1 MRTTFRHL
9 AAAAVIAVAAAP
21 AQAAFSRVSASAG
34 EIRDF
39 LATSSTAM
47 LAATQGGGL
56 YRTTDGGA
64 NWTWVSAF
72 PGRYVWKLVQSPAA
86 PARLYAATQ
95 TGIYKS
101 TDTGATWTQ
110 LTYDPTRALAISPG
124 STAGNDTLI
133 AGVTGGGLYRSTDS
147 GTTWARQGLPAF
159 YAASGLDPV
168 GVAYASATSVFA
180 VFNCNRN
187 DFRAGNYE
195 AFGGA
200 FQSTDSGA
208 NWASIQQLVGGFTIP
223 TKCVSALA
231 VSNTSVPAGVT
242 VLVGTRGIG
251 GGDGKIY
258 RSFNG
263 GAWNDPATI
272 QDGYWFGLASLAV
285 DRNSVNTFWGGTR
298 IFGAVKSTTAG
309 QAGGWGQSNT
319 TNTEVLAVGTF
330 PGSTT
335 VMLAMKGQGVV
346 RSATGAA
353 PWAAPAGL
361 LADRVRGL
369 ANHPGVAANTYYMG
383 VDRGG
388 LFRSTN
394 AGTNWTIINNGL
406 ADNGIGGGPGT
417 GDVIHDITS
426 VAAHPSSTAVVYA
439 EVRPQANLQGGV
451 YSFNTGTST
460 WAAAFTGAFPSH
472 DHATSSLAIKSD
484 GTTFYAGF
492 NAGSVGGGLY
502 KGASAAGLASTG
514 YPLDIYETPG
524 PVAPG
529 SYRVRQSA
537 GNANLVFLLMYDS
550 LPYRSTNGGTNWA
563 RVVAGEASASFM
575 RTAFFEAAEK
585 PGSSGAVWV
594 ASTNKGI
601 YRTVDSGANWSR
613 LPTSGLANTGMQA
626 MAYSANGI
634 LWVGDRAGNVYCS
647 PNDGVSFTPVGISG
661 LPPAAMLEAVL
672 MNSQVHFLTDGGGV
686 YKNLNSTTC
695 P

>member
-1 MRTTFRHL
+1 MRITFRHL
-9 AAAAVIAVAAAP
+9 AAAAVIAMAAAP

-34 EIRDF
+34 EVRDF

-47 LAATQGGGL
+47 LAGTQGGGL

-64 NWTWVSAF
+64 NWTWVSSF

-86 PARLYAATQ
+86 SARIYAATQ

-101 TDTGATWTQ
+101 TDTGNTWTQ
-110 LTYDPTRALAISPG
+110 ITHDPTRALAISPG
-124 STAGNDTLI
+124 STAGNDTLL

-147 GTTWARQGLPAF
+147 GATWARQGLAAF

-168 GVAYASATSVFA
+168 GIAYASATSVFA
-180 VFNCNRN
+180 IFNCNAN
-187 DFRAGNYE
+187 DFRSNNFE
-195 AFGGA
+195 AFGGV

-208 NWASIQQLVGGFTIP
+208 NWASIQQIGGGFTIP
-223 TKCVSALA
+223 TKCLRGLA
-231 VSNTSVPAGVT
+231 VSNTSAPAGVT
-242 VLVGTRGIG
+242 VLVGTWKAA
-251 GGDGKIY
+251 GDGKIH

-272 QDGYWFGLASLAV
+272 QDGYWFDLNQILV
-285 DRNSVNTFWGGTR
+285 DRNSVNTFWGSTR
-298 IFGAVKSTTAG
+298 TFGAVKSTTAG
-309 QAGGWGQSNT
+309 QAGGWSQAFT
-319 TNTEVLAVGTF
+319 TQTEVIAVGTF
-330 PGSTT
+330 PSSTT
-335 VMLAMKGQGVV
+335 VMVALAGQGVV
-346 RSATGAA
+346 RSTTGAA
-353 PWAAPAGL
+353 PWTTPAGL

-369 ANHPGVAANTYYMG
+369 ANHPNVAASTYYMG
-383 VDRGG
+383 VERGG
-388 LFRSTN
+388 FFRSTN
-394 AGTNWTIINNGL
+394 AGTSWTAINTGL
-406 ADNGIGGGPGT
+406 GDGGSGGGAGT
-417 GDVIHDITS
+417 GNVIQDITS

-439 EVRPQANLQGGV
+439 HVRPRSLLPGGV
-451 YSFNTGTST
+451 YSYNTGTTT
-460 WAAAFTGAFPSH
+460 WSAAFTGAFPAH
-472 DHATSSLAIKSD
+472 NHETSSLAVKSD

-492 NAGSVGGGLY
+492 LPGVQGGGLY
-502 KGASAAGLASTG
+502 KGASAAGLASVG
-514 YPLDIYETPG
+514 YPLDIYETPAV
-524 PVAPG
+524 VAPG
-529 SYRVRQSA
+529 AYRVRQSS
-537 GNANLVFLLMYDS
+537 GNANLVLLLMYDS
-550 LPYRSTNGGTNWA
+550 LPYRSTNGGTSWA

-594 ASTNKGI
+594 ASSTKGL

-613 LPTSGLANTGMQA
+613 LSNTGLASTGLQA

-634 LWVGDRAGNVYCS
+634 LWVGDRAGRVFCS
-647 PNDGVSFTPVGISG
+647 PNDGVSFTEVTLSG